1 MKKYAIVTDS
11 TTYFTK
17 DQFKEFGIKS
27 ASLNIIKGDETF
39 KESEVD
45 NAFVSKNLDDGFK
58 LTTSQPSP
66 GEYLDLYEGLIKEGY
81 EKIFVMVIS
90 EELSGT
96 YQSAK
101 LAINMLDNPEKVHL
115 FQSNMAA
122 YGNEML
128 ILKLK
133 EMIDLDVPFDE
144 IVSTIENLLKST
156 GLFFSIENLTA
167 IMRSGRLS
175 KAKAMVGTVLRVK
188 PIIQMVDGKLDL
200 YKAARTHKKV
210 LAAMLQDMQKKVTDY
225 KQLYVRICDFNSPEA
240 AEDLKQSIMATF
252 DNLKITVNSYIGPV
266 FNIHLGKKGYG
277 LSWMFE

>member
-11 TTYFTK
+11 TTYF
-17 DQFKEFGIKS
+17 KEEEFQKYGIKR
-27 ASLNIIKGDETF
+27 ASLNIIKGEETF
-39 KESEVD
+39 KELKVD
-45 NAFVSKNLDDGFK
+45 NEFVLNNLNEGHR

-66 GEYLDLYEGLIKEGY
+66 GEYLDIYEELVSEGY
-81 EKIFVMVIS
+81 EKIFVLVIS
-90 EELSGT
+90 EHLSGT

-115 FQSNMAA
+115 FSSNMAA
-122 YGNEML
+122 FGNEML
-128 ILKLK
+128 LLELI
-133 EMIDLDVPFDE
+133 EMTQEEKDVDF
-144 IVSTIENLLKST
+144 IINRIENLLKTT

-175 KAKAMVGTVLRVK
+175 KAKAMIGSVLHVK

-210 LAAMLQDMQKKVTDY
+210 LAAMLSDMQKKIHDY
-225 KQLYVRICDFNSPEA
+225 KTLHVRVCSYNSPEA
-240 AEDLKQSIMATF
+240 AEQLKQSIEATF
-252 DNLKITVNSYIGPV
+252 KNLKVSFSDYIGPV
-266 FNIHLGKKGYG
+266 FNVHLGTKGYG

>member
-1 MKKYAIVTDS
+1 MKRFAIVADS
-11 TTYFTK
+11 TTYFT
-17 DQFKEFGIKS
+17 DEEIKKYEIKR
-27 ASLNIIKGDETF
+27 ASLNIIKGEETF
-39 KESEVD
+39 KEVEVD
-45 NAFVSKNLDDGFK
+45 NAFVHEQLNEGHR

-66 GEYLDLYEGLIKEGY
+66 GEFLQIYESLIEEGY
-81 EKIFVMVIS
+81 EKIFVVTIS
-90 EELSGT
+90 EQLSGT

-101 LAINMLDNPEKVHL
+101 LAINMLDNPEKIHL
-115 FQSNMAA
+115 FDSIMAA
-122 YGNEML
+122 FGNEMVILRLLEL
-128 ILKLK
+128 IDADKSY
-133 EMIDLDVPFDE
+133 EE
-144 IVSTIENLLKST
+144 IVSNIENLMPST

-225 KQLYVRICDFNSPEA
+225 KTLYVRVCSFNSPEA
-240 AEDLKQSIMATF
+240 ANELRLMVEENFENVVVSLND
-252 DNLKITVNSYIGPV
+252 YIGPV
-266 FNIHLGKKGYG
+266 FNVHLGSKGYG

>member
-17 DQFKEFGIKS
+17 EQFEEFGIKS
-27 ASLNIIKGDETF
+27 ASLNIIKGEETF
-39 KESEVD
+39 KENDVD
-45 NAFVSKNLDDGFK
+45 NPFVHKLLKDGFR
-58 LTTSQPSP
+58 LTTSQPAP
-66 GEYLDLYEGLIKEGY
+66 GEYLDIYEELLKEGY

-90 EELSGT
+90 EKLSGT

-115 FQSNMAA
+115 FNSNMAA
-122 YGNEML
+122 FGNEML
-128 ILKLK
+128 ILRLM
-133 EMIDLDVPFDE
+133 EFIDQGLSFED
-144 IVSTIENLLKST
+144 IVSSVENLFPST

-175 KAKAMVGTVLRVK
+175 KAKALVGSVLKVK

-210 LAAMLQDMQKKVTDY
+210 LAAMLQDMQKKIMDY
-225 KQLYVRICDFNSPEA
+225 KQLYVRVCSFNSPEA
-240 AEDLKQSIMATF
+240 AADLKQSIEETF
-252 DNLKITVNSYIGPV
+252 KDIKITYSDYIGPV
-266 FNIHLGKKGYG
+266 FNVHLGEKGYG